1 MQSVKPLRLKRETY
15 RLDQRAD
22 SPNVA
27 HVWVDSGLSHLD
39 GLYTYRIPNDLLTDV
54 AVGSRLKVPFNSRSC
69 EAIVVE
75 LSTSQESLGNLKVI
89 ESLLGEYPVAN
100 KSMIAFY
107 SDMAKFWAGDPYSL
121 IKSGIPSRVAAVEK
135 TIKPY
140 EFDATQKNSRNSK
153 KLEYAYFMHSPHISA
168 YSELAELAIGRLK
181 QGSVLLLLP
190 DVKDVS
196 RMIAHLKKLQI
207 TCPVFRLDSSLTRSE
222 RYASYLQIANSEQV
236 LVLGTRSALFAPING
251 LDSIIVGFEK
261 SEQFYEQ
268 KHPYWNVRDSVFLRS
283 NIESTNLYFTGYV
296 PSAEMAYQIEQR
308 RVKFVSQK
316 HTLKTLAYPQAKGEL
331 LPDRIVSEIRK
342 SLSQGTVLFLAP
354 RKGYANALL
363 CAKCK
368 NIALCECGGR
378 LLMSSMTADP
388 ICSLCSTED
397 KSWKC
402 KWCSGTNRYAAAR
415 GIDRFHEEI
424 GRAFPNMAIQL
435 SNSPNILEEIS
446 PKTKILIATPGAI
459 PVAMDGYSS
468 IVILEGQRFL
478 ASGSSTYE
486 EMVYESFFDSAAR
499 VKKNGNILVVL
510 DSSHPLISSITRW
523 NPSVLVKKILRENND
538 ALLPPYA
545 SSALLRVPITDAVM
559 LRNGILKSIKDGRL
573 PSSSKVYLTENESK
587 NESRLLINVPREN
600 REDLANFVL
609 ELSRKR
615 AISKKSFISVA
626 LDPYVLLG

>member
-1 MQSVKPLRLKRETY
+1 
-15 RLDQRAD
+15 
-22 SPNVA
+22 
-27 HVWVDSGLSHLD
+27 
-39 GLYTYRIPNDLLTDV
+39 
-54 AVGSRLKVPFNSRSC
+54 
-69 EAIVVE
+69 
-75 LSTSQESLGNLKVI
+75 
-89 ESLLGEYPVAN
+89 
-100 KSMIAFY
+100 
-107 SDMAKFWAGDPYSL
+107 
-121 IKSGIPSRVAAVEK
+121 
-135 TIKPY
+135 
-140 EFDATQKNSRNSK
+140 
-153 KLEYAYFMHSPHISA
+153 
-168 YSELAELAIGRLK
+168 
-181 QGSVLLLLP
+181 
-190 DVKDVS
+190 
-196 RMIAHLKKLQI
+196 
-207 TCPVFRLDSSLTRSE
+207 
-222 RYASYLQIANSEQV
+222 
-236 LVLGTRSALFAPING
+236 
-251 LDSIIVGFEK
+251 
-261 SEQFYEQ
+261 
-268 KHPYWNVRDSVFLRS
+268 
-283 NIESTNLYFTGYV
+283 
-296 PSAEMAYQIEQR
+296 
-308 RVKFVSQK
+308 
-316 HTLKTLAYPQAKGEL
+316 
-331 LPDRIVSEIRK
+331 
-342 SLSQGTVLFLAP
+342 
-354 RKGYANALL
+354 
-363 CAKCK
+363 
-368 NIALCECGGR
+368 
-378 LLMSSMTADP
+378 MSSMTADP
-388 ICSLCSTED
+388 NCSLCSTED
-397 KSWKC
+397 KNWKC

-446 PKTKILIATPGAI
+446 SKTKIVIATPGAI

-573 PSSSKVYLTENESK
+573 PTSSKVYLTENESK

>member
-1 MQSVKPLRLKRETY
+1 
-15 RLDQRAD
+15 
-22 SPNVA
+22 
-27 HVWVDSGLSHLD
+27 
-39 GLYTYRIPNDLLTDV
+39 
-54 AVGSRLKVPFNSRSC
+54 
-69 EAIVVE
+69 
-75 LSTSQESLGNLKVI
+75 
-89 ESLLGEYPVAN
+89 
-100 KSMIAFY
+100 
-107 SDMAKFWAGDPYSL
+107 
-121 IKSGIPSRVAAVEK
+121 
-135 TIKPY
+135 
-140 EFDATQKNSRNSK
+140 
-153 KLEYAYFMHSPHISA
+153 
-168 YSELAELAIGRLK
+168 
-181 QGSVLLLLP
+181 
-190 DVKDVS
+190 
-196 RMIAHLKKLQI
+196 
-207 TCPVFRLDSSLTRSE
+207 
-222 RYASYLQIANSEQV
+222 
-236 LVLGTRSALFAPING
+236 
-251 LDSIIVGFEK
+251 
-261 SEQFYEQ
+261 
-268 KHPYWNVRDSVFLRS
+268 LRS

-331 LPDRIVSEIRK
+331 LPGRIVSEIRK

-397 KSWKC
+397 KNWKC

-424 GRAFPNMAIQL
+424 GRAFPNLAIQL

-446 PKTKILIATPGAI
+446 PKTRIVIATPGAI

-486 EMVYESFFDSAAR
+486 EMVYESFFDSAAK
-499 VKKNGNILVVL
+499 VKRNGNVLVVL

-559 LRNGILKSIKDGRL
+559 LRNGIMKSIKDGRL
-573 PSSSKVYLTENESK
+573 PISSKVYLTENESK